1 MDTLDPTRLVTVT
14 LFLLVL
20 LVIWY
25 FVQRYRGSLTSKLSA
40 NRRLL
45 VKEALSLGHDRR
57 ILLIEAD
64 GKPFVVLDSRKGT
77 SSVTPL
83 DAALRQE
90 GTE

>member
-1 MDTLDPTRLVTVT
+1 METLDPTRLVTVT

-20 LVIWY
+20 LVVWY

-40 NRRLL
+40 NRRL
-45 VKEALSLGHDRR
+45 VMKEALALGHDRR

-77 SSVTPL
+77 SSLTPL
-83 DAALRQE
+83 EAPFKPE

>member
-1 MDTLDPTRLVTVT
+1 METLDPTRLVTVT

-20 LVIWY
+20 LVVWY

-40 NRRLL
+40 NRRL
-45 VKEALSLGHDRR
+45 VMKEALALGHDRR

-77 SSVTPL
+77 SSLTPL
-83 DAALRQE
+83 EAPLKSE

>member
-1 MDTLDPTRLVTVT
+1 METLDPTRLVTVT

-20 LVIWY
+20 LVVWY

-40 NRRLL
+40 NRRL
-45 VKEALSLGHDRR
+45 VMKEALALGHDRR

-77 SSVTPL
+77 SSLTPL
-83 DAALRQE
+83 EAPIKPE
-90 GTE
+90 GSE

>member
-1 MDTLDPTRLVTVT
+1 METLDPTRLVTVT

-20 LVIWY
+20 LVVWY
-25 FVQRYRGSLTSKLSA
+25 FVQRYRGSLTSRLSV
-40 NRRLL
+40 NRRL
-45 VKEALSLGHDRR
+45 VMKEALALGHDRR

-77 SSVTPL
+77 SSLTPIEAPL
-83 DAALRQE
+83 KPE

>member
-1 MDTLDPTRLVTVT
+1 METLDPTRLVTVT

-20 LVIWY
+20 LVVWY

-40 NRRLL
+40 NRRL
-45 VKEALSLGHDRR
+45 VMKEALALGHDRR

-77 SSVTPL
+77 SSLTPL
-83 DAALRQE
+83 EAPLKSE
-90 GTE
+90 GSE